1 MRPPGALTLA
11 PVPATRSPDR
21 ALYVVRV
28 LESVDERIAGHGGRA
43 YASPAQ
49 PLEDALALAGLL
61 LDGAVAA
68 ADNGEPFTRRVAIA
82 GGRRTL
88 TLERADTPR

>member
-1 MRPPGALTLA
+1 VRPSGALTLA
-11 PVPATRSPDR
+11 PVRTTRSPDR

-28 LESVDERIAGHGGRA
+28 LDSVDERIAGHGSRE
-43 YASPAQ
+43 YTSPAQ

-68 ADNGEPFTRRVAIA
+68 ADCGQRFTRRVAIA
-82 GGRRTL
+82 GGRRTV
-88 TLERADTPR
+88 TLERADTRR